1 MQYLSLEQCA
11 LKVLRL
17 TKNMLLLASQGDW
30 QNVSILES
38 ERQASIES
46 LFHHPSLPG
55 AITEI
60 AAILQQVLELDRK
73 SLQLGSQAR
82 KGLVQALDHQSQGNR
97 ALQAYTSN
105 Q

>member
-30 QNVSILES
+30 QNVSVLET

-46 LFHHPSLPG
+46 LFRHPSLPV
-55 AITEI
+55 AIAEI
-60 AAILQQVLELDRK
+60 SEILQQVLELDRQ
-73 SLQLGSQAR
+73 SLKLGSQAR
-82 KGLVQALDHQSQGNR
+82 KGLVQALDQQSQGNR